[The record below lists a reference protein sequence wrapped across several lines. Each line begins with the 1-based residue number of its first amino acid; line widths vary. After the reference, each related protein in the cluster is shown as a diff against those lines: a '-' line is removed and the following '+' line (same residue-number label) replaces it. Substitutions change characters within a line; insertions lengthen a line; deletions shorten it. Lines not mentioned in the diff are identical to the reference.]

1 MNKFVKDQR
10 SEQVARN
17 AAFQSEE
24 LHRLREELNN
34 LDDAIAK
41 VEKAVVAQ
49 SNQVSAA
56 RAVVASRGGTV
67 SEKSRPLRCTKRAK
81 QRVWQREDGS
91 LVRYDRNAFPL
102 PTVCLRPC
110 GMVYTGF
117 QKRFE
122 APRQSGLAHAADA
135 EATVVLTNVEDG
147 FHHRVR
153 PGLKLWLLYWL
164 DRNDGLWRLHVRPPR
179 MQNDRVGVFA
189 SRSPNRP
196 SAVGLSLCVVRAVRT
211 VPNSPSLV
219 LTVSGVDILDESP
232 LFAVRFY
239 SSHDS
244 YPSARCGW
252 VDLRKDVRPLYYDAS
267 DDETN
272 DEGTDSAQDAVSPL
286 HLRSKAPSMEDVKVQ
301 FEEAAVQKLL
311 FIQARTVVDVE
322 GLARV
327 SLRRAFRT
335 YAMKCNSET
344 LEERPLARNHKNSHM
359 EVGSLAVGAFR
370 VTYRFILDKN
380 MVVITDFVSGMRRE
394 VCEAEA
400 EVDPEARLHLQ
411 FQQLCRLDG
420 FRDVLY
426 PE

>member
-1 MNKFVKDQR
+1 MNKFIMDQR
-10 SEQVARN
+10 SEQIARN

-34 LDDAIAK
+34 LDDSIAK

-67 SEKSRPLRCTKRAK
+67 SEKSRSLRCTKRAK
-81 QRVWQREDGS
+81 QRVWQKEDGS
-91 LVRYDRNAFPL
+91 LVRYDRNAIPL
-102 PTVCLRPC
+102 PTVRLRPC
-110 GMVYTGF
+110 GMVYTEF

-135 EATVVLTNVEDG
+135 EATVVLTNVEDE

-153 PGLKLWLLYWL
+153 VGVKLWLLYWL
-164 DRNDGLWRLHVRPPR
+164 DRNDGLWRLRVRPPR
-179 MQNDRVGVFA
+179 MQKDRVGVFA

-196 SAVGLSLCVVRAVRT
+196 SPVGLSLCVVRAVRT
-211 VPNSPSLV
+211 VPKFPSLI

-239 SSHDS
+239 SSYDS
-244 YPSARCGW
+244 HPSARCGW

-272 DEGTDSAQDAVSPL
+272 DEGMDNAPNAVCALPRAIAS
-286 HLRSKAPSMEDVKVQ
+286 SVEDVKVQ
-301 FEEAAVQKLL
+301 FEEAAMRKLL
-311 FIQARTVVDVE
+311 FIQTRTVVDVE
-322 GLARV
+322 ELARV
-327 SLRRAFRT
+327 SLRRAFRA
-335 YAMKCNSET
+335 YALKCDSET
-344 LEERPLARNHKNSHM
+344 LEERPLAKNFKNSHI
-359 EVGSLAVGAFR
+359 EVGSLAIGAFR
-370 VTYRFILDKN
+370 VTYQFILDKS
-380 MVVITDFVSGMRRE
+380 MVIITDFVSGMRRE

-420 FRDVLY
+420 FRDMLY
-426 PE
+426 AE